1 MEVTMK
7 LIAKTQKG
15 TEYLHSKQYAY
26 FAPDA
31 SAEKICGIM
40 NKIKYKLNSDNE
52 LWYVYDYD
60 FSDDAYVTHRLRIY
74 KGIVKICQ
82 L

>member
-1 MEVTMK
+1 MK

-15 TEYLHSKQYAY
+15 TEYLHSKNEAY

-31 SAEKICGIM
+31 SAEKICKIM
-40 NKIKYKLNSDNE
+40 NEVKFRLNSDNE
-52 LWYVYDYD
+52 TWWIYDYD
-60 FSDDAYVTHRLRIY
+60 FSQEVYVTHRLRIY
-74 KGIVKICQ
+74 KGIVKLCQ

>member
-1 MEVTMK
+1 MK

-15 TEYLHSKQYAY
+15 TEYLHSKREAY

-31 SAEKICGIM
+31 SAEKICKIM
-40 NKIKYKLNSDNE
+40 NEVKFRLNSDNE
-52 LWYVYDYD
+52 TWWIYDYD
-60 FSDDAYVTHRLRIY
+60 FSQEVYVTHRLRIY
-74 KGIVKICQ
+74 KGIVKLCE

>member
-1 MEVTMK
+1 MK

-15 TEYLHSKQYAY
+15 TEYLHSKNEAY

-31 SAEKICGIM
+31 SAEKICKIM
-40 NKIKYKLNSDNE
+40 NEVKFRLNSVNE
-52 LWYVYDYD
+52 TWWIYDYD
-60 FSDDAYVTHRLRIY
+60 FSQEVYVTHRLRIY
-74 KGIVKICQ
+74 KGIVKLCQ